1 MPLNR
6 HSPTHHKKSPGMV
19 SPSPSSS
26 TSAGFLCVGGA
37 AAPGASSSTYDQATR
52 SCVSAAALGWAGGC
66 GGCGTSS
73 SSSQYA
79 SALNFMGAAT
89 GAVSCGSTQNMRRDS
104 AKAKVSR
111 QLATGR
117 RRSALEP
124 RRGMVLRC
132 LWQLRRVAS
141 EVSEGVKRREAGPRE
156 FEAIININK
165 RGRAQLPTR
174 LTRWRSESPPTH
186 ASGRASRR

>member
-1 MPLNR
+1 
-6 HSPTHHKKSPGMV
+6 MV

-124 RRGMVLRC
+124 RRGMVRC
-132 LWQLRRVAS
+132 LVALLAAGLVGVAS
-141 EVSEGVKRREAGPRE
+141 EVAEGVNRRGAH
-156 FEAIININK
+156 K
-165 RGRAQLPTR
+165 
-174 LTRWRSESPPTH
+174 
-186 ASGRASRR
+186 